1 MKSVEA
7 SLHLSEHQRKKK
19 MVTDPEFR
27 FHIWV
32 SWLPVNVTYRDKK
45 ALAVAMVNV
54 FIFPPVSSSFS
65 EHLSFLE
72 FFLLISSYL
81 N

>member
-32 SWLPVNVTYRDKK
+32 SWLPVNVTYGDKK
-45 ALAVAMVNV
+45 LCLLQWPTYL
-54 FIFPPVSSSFS
+54 IFYLLVV
-65 EHLSFLE
+65 LSQNICHF
-72 FFLLISSYL
+72 
-81 N
+81 